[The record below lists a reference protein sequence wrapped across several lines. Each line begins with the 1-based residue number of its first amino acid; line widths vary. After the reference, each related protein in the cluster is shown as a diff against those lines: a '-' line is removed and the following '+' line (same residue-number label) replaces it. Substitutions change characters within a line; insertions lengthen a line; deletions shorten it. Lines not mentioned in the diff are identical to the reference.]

1 MGLIIKITIPRVPP
15 ISPMI
20 FGQLFFFLFGG
31 DGCANSVKVRPVPG
45 LKHFPFQTIDLTKE
59 PLGKRGKVLR
69 LVAIYIYRCNYQ
81 DDINLWEQDYT
92 LEDEHGTHKSPI

>member
-1 MGLIIKITIPRVPP
+1 M
-15 ISPMI
+15 
-20 FGQLFFFLFGG
+20 
-31 DGCANSVKVRPVPG
+31 PG

-69 LVAIYIYRCNYQ
+69 LVAIYIYIYRCNYQ
-81 DDINLWEQDYT
+81 DDINLWEQDSQPKPKPLLTSQHPGWGYIDVSYT